1 MKTVTLIPGDGIGP
15 EIAAAVKQVFEA
27 LKVPVVF
34 EEVNAGMAVFEK
46 EGTYLPEA
54 LFESLE
60 RNKIALK
67 GPITTPIGHGFRSLN
82 VELRKKYDL
91 YQNIRPIKPA
101 ADLSMKFDD
110 VNMVLFRE
118 NTEDLYAGVEEVISE
133 NEAHSIKIITRDKS
147 ERIIRAAFDYAE
159 ANHRRSV
166 AVVTKANIMK
176 ATDGLFLDVARD
188 VAKDYDMPMKE
199 ILVDNMAMQMV
210 MNPGQFDVIVTENLY
225 GDILSDLGAGLIG
238 GLGMIPGMNKG
249 KDMAIYESVHGS
261 APDIQGKG
269 IANPTAML
277 LTSCLMLDDMGEG
290 ESAERI
296 RRAIYDVLS
305 DPETRTA
312 DLGGKLSTEDYVWT
326 LIERVGA

>member
-1 MKTVTLIPGDGIGP
+1 MRPRYEPNRESVHNREDFF
-15 EIAAAVKQVFEA
+15 AAYAPLAQ
-27 LKVPVVF
+27 
-34 EEVNAGMAVFEK
+34 EVG
-46 EGTYLPEA
+46 
-54 LFESLE
+54 
-60 RNKIALK
+60 
-67 GPITTPIGHGFRSLN
+67 
-82 VELRKKYDL
+82 KKYDL

-101 ADLSMKFDD
+101 ADLPMKFDD
-110 VNMVLFRE
+110 VDMVLFRE

-159 ANHRRSV
+159 ANKRRSV
-166 AVVTKANIMK
+166 TVVTKANIMK

-188 VAKDYDMPMKE
+188 VAKDYDVPMKE

-290 ESAERI
+290 ASAEKI
-296 RRAIYDVLS
+296 RRAVYDVLS
-305 DPETRTA
+305 NPDTRTA
-312 DLGGKLSTEDYVWT
+312 DLGGKLSTEDYVRA
-326 LIERVGA
+326 LIERVGE